1 MEECSRAAL
10 EHSYGPRER
19 EALNMPNKLSPKG
32 QALYDSLR
40 SELQESISMLRTVV
54 RNDHPS
60 LNDTVEKAVLAPAE
74 ALVSQARITVFPPSP
89 FFIPILSNTCSL
101 LRSNGL
107 SYRSSLAAWGAADAL
122 AAARLLDGRGAVADG
137 RPCPTARQ
145 LRQVDPRMSKHDLR
159 EYLEKVY
166 QAPVRSVRTEVQ
178 MGEILWNSKTDYQYK
193 KAMWKEEDKKYAYVF
208 MEKNCKFVFPMELT
222 FSESEEVREIEKHKE
237 QMEKIGENSKF
248 VNSDRGTVGRL
259 LS

>member
-1 MEECSRAAL
+1 
-10 EHSYGPRER
+10 
-19 EALNMPNKLSPKG
+19 MPNKLSPKG

-107 SYRSSLAAWGAADAL
+107 SYRSSLAGTPGAQQTRSLLLDFWMAVVRSPTVGR
-122 AAARLLDGRGAVADG
+122 ARLPANCVKFE
-137 RPCPTARQ
+137 
-145 LRQVDPRMSKHDLR
+145 VDPRMSKHDLR

-166 QAPVRSVRTEVQ
+166 QAPVQ

>member
-1 MEECSRAAL
+1 MASRIARLWQPGA
-10 EHSYGPRER
+10 PQTR
-19 EALNMPNKLSPKG
+19 
-32 QALYDSLR
+32 SL
-40 SELQESISMLRTVV
+40 LPDFWMAVV
-54 RNDHPS
+54 RS
-60 LNDTVEKAVLAPAE
+60 STVG
-74 ALVSQARITVFPPSP
+74 R
-89 FFIPILSNTCSL
+89 
-101 LRSNGL
+101 
-107 SYRSSLAAWGAADAL
+107 
-122 AAARLLDGRGAVADG
+122 ARLPANCVKFE
-137 RPCPTARQ
+137 
-145 LRQVDPRMSKHDLR
+145 VDPRMSKHDVR

-208 MEKNCKFVFPMELT
+208 MEKNYKFVFPMELT